1 MSKPTYSLEGLADI
15 GIAGINKAI
24 AQWSLNTVQSARHGS
39 LVEATQT
46 MRVQPLCVIDHTL
59 STSPILEPLNQNL
72 LNLFS
77 AYYLQAVARDNV
89 IGKVSV
95 FRRLDKLNPN
105 RSKAESVLN
114 NAAIILNG
122 MEGYYDT
129 SLPCLPKLTNTH
141 VEREAIKS
149 ATESLVYS
157 MEALPKRRPVAN
169 RDEAV
174 DFVIAE
180 VAKEHPEMEGSDVIA
195 MVKAGRGYQD
205 RIAELEKNGIPYDKD
220 AEIRANQNGWQR
232 IGQSIVDGAGSN
244 NKSAVDVKDAVKE
257 VKELTHLAVG
267 KILNVTFKEGD
278 NTLTVP
284 VAVRLMTSLMLPNAL
299 VRLLNFG
306 SRERDLTLKERWHAY
321 KSGKIEFWR
330 DFILAKDLKK
340 QRVNDIVAD
349 KDRIYQKIQARLLD
363 NAAAGAMSANPSLAN
378 MSNIIVINKPTLQEL
393 ESVLGGKFSN
403 FNLRERVF
411 NNTGI
416 MLFAVVDN
424 DSQRVK
430 IYHQSIEE
438 CTDVSF
444 NEINR
449 GSKKDSDITD
459 LLNVFLQGGAPR
471 L

>member
-15 GIAGINKAI
+15 GIQGIQKAI

-89 IGKVSV
+89 VGKVSV

-105 RSKAESVLN
+105 RSKAESILN
-114 NAAIILNG
+114 NAAVILNG

-129 SLPCLPKLTNTH
+129 TLPCLPKLTNTH

-157 MEALPKRRPVAN
+157 MEAVHVGEGPAILGAT
-169 RDEAV
+169 DTTTTTEEAP
-174 DFVIAE
+174 
-180 VAKEHPEMEGSDVIA
+180 AK
-195 MVKAGRGYQD
+195 
-205 RIAELEKNGIPYDKD
+205 
-220 AEIRANQNGWQR
+220 QNGWQR
-232 IGQSIVDGAGSN
+232 IGQSIVDDINGVDKDGKPKNEKA
-244 NKSAVDVKDAVKE
+244 SALSSGDT
-257 VKELTHLAVG
+257 KELTQLAVG
-267 KILNVTFKEGD
+267 KILNVTFTENGGS
-278 NTLTVP
+278 LTIP

-340 QRVNDIVAD
+340 QRVKDITAD
-349 KDRIYQKIQARLLD
+349 KDRVYQKIQARLLD

-449 GSKKDSDITD
+449 GSKKDTDITD

>member
-15 GIAGINKAI
+15 GISGINRAI
-24 AQWSLNTVQSARHGS
+24 AQWTLNTAQSARYGS

-89 IGKVSV
+89 IGKISV

-149 ATESLVYS
+149 ATESLIYS
-157 MEALPKRRPVAN
+157 MEAVLVDGQPIQSTNSEEVTPRTGPKP
-169 RDEAV
+169 
-174 DFVIAE
+174 
-180 VAKEHPEMEGSDVIA
+180 
-195 MVKAGRGYQD
+195 
-205 RIAELEKNGIPYDKD
+205 
-220 AEIRANQNGWQR
+220 WQR
-232 IGQSIVDGAGSN
+232 IGQAIVDDVNGV
-244 NKSAVDVKDAVKE
+244 NKDGKPTNEKASALSSGDT
-257 VKELTHLAVG
+257 KELTHLAVG
-267 KILNVTFKEGD
+267 KILNVTFNEG
-278 NTLTVP
+278 NNSLTVP

-340 QRVNDIVAD
+340 QRVKDITAD
-349 KDRIYQKIQARLLD
+349 KDRVYQKIQARLLD

-378 MSNIIVINKPTLQEL
+378 MSNIIIINKPTLQEL

-449 GSKKDSDITD
+449 GSKKDTDITD

>member
-15 GIAGINKAI
+15 GISGIKKAL
-24 AQWSLNTVQSARHGS
+24 AQWTVNTVQSGRHGS

-129 SLPCLPKLTNTH
+129 SLPCLPKLANTH

-157 MEALPKRRPVAN
+157 MEAIEVT
-169 RDEAV
+169 DESV
-174 DFVIAE
+174 TETAE
-180 VAKEHPEMEGSDVIA
+180 T
-195 MVKAGRGYQD
+195 
-205 RIAELEKNGIPYDKD
+205 AEKPSAWK
-220 AEIRANQNGWQR
+220 R
-232 IGQSIVDGAGSN
+232 IGQSIVDDINGIDKNGTPKNEKA
-244 NKSAVDVKDAVKE
+244 SALSSGDA
-257 VKELTHLAVG
+257 KELTQLAVG
-267 KILNVTFKEGD
+267 KILNVTFTENGSS
-278 NTLTVP
+278 LTIP

-340 QRVNDIVAD
+340 QRVKDITAD
-349 KDRIYQKIQARLLD
+349 KDRVYQKIQARLLD

-378 MSNIIVINKPTLQEL
+378 MSNIIIINKPTLQEL

-449 GSKKDSDITD
+449 GSKKDTDITD

>member
-15 GIAGINKAI
+15 GIQGIQKAI

-114 NAAIILNG
+114 NAAVILNG

-129 SLPCLPKLTNTH
+129 TLPCLPKMTNTH

-157 MEALPKRRPVAN
+157 MEALPKRRPVT
-169 RDEAV
+169 RDDAV

-180 VAKEHPEMEGSDVIA
+180 VAKEHPEMEGSEVIA

-205 RIAELEKNGIPYDKD
+205 RIEELAKNGIPYDEDK
-220 AEIRANQNGWQR
+220 EIRANQNGWQR
-232 IGQSIVDGAGSN
+232 IGQSIVDGAVN
-244 NKSAVDVKDAVKE
+244 NNSAVDIKDAVKE

-267 KILNVTFKEGD
+267 KILNVTFTENGGS
-278 NTLTVP
+278 LTVP
-284 VAVRLMTSLMLPNAL
+284 VAIRLMTSLMLPNAL

-340 QRVNDIVAD
+340 QRVKDITAD
-349 KDRIYQKIQARLLD
+349 KDRVYQKIQARLLD

-449 GSKKDSDITD
+449 GSKKDTDITD

>member
-15 GIAGINKAI
+15 GIQGIQKAI

-89 IGKVSV
+89 VGKVSI

-105 RSKAESVLN
+105 RSKAESILN
-114 NAAIILNG
+114 NAAVILNG

-129 SLPCLPKLTNTH
+129 TLPCLPKLTNSH

-157 MEALPKRRPVAN
+157 MEAVHVGEGPAILGAT
-169 RDEAV
+169 DTTTTTEEAP
-174 DFVIAE
+174 
-180 VAKEHPEMEGSDVIA
+180 AK
-195 MVKAGRGYQD
+195 
-205 RIAELEKNGIPYDKD
+205 
-220 AEIRANQNGWQR
+220 QNGWQR
-232 IGQSIVDGAGSN
+232 IGQSIVDDINGVDKDGKPKNEKA
-244 NKSAVDVKDAVKE
+244 SALSSGDT
-257 VKELTHLAVG
+257 KELTQLAVG
-267 KILNVTFKEGD
+267 KILNVTFKEG
-278 NTLTVP
+278 NSELTVP

-340 QRVNDIVAD
+340 QRVKDITAD
-349 KDRIYQKIQARLLD
+349 KDRVYQKIQARLLD
-363 NAAAGAMSANPSLAN
+363 NAAAGAMSANPSLSN

-449 GSKKDSDITD
+449 GSKKDTDITD

>member
-15 GIAGINKAI
+15 GISGINKAI

-157 MEALPKRRPVAN
+157 MEAVLVDGQPIQSTNSEEVTPRTGPKP
-169 RDEAV
+169 
-174 DFVIAE
+174 
-180 VAKEHPEMEGSDVIA
+180 
-195 MVKAGRGYQD
+195 
-205 RIAELEKNGIPYDKD
+205 
-220 AEIRANQNGWQR
+220 WQR
-232 IGQSIVDGAGSN
+232 IGQAIADDVNGVNKDGKPTNEKA
-244 NKSAVDVKDAVKE
+244 SALSSSDT
-257 VKELTHLAVG
+257 KELTHLAVG
-267 KILNVTFKEGD
+267 KILNVTFNEG
-278 NTLTVP
+278 NNSLTVP
-284 VAVRLMTSLMLPNAL
+284 VAIRLMTSLMLPNAL

-340 QRVNDIVAD
+340 QRVKDITAD
-349 KDRIYQKIQARLLD
+349 KDRVYQKIQARLLD

-378 MSNIIVINKPTLQEL
+378 MSNIIIINKPTLQEL

-449 GSKKDSDITD
+449 GSKKDTDITD

>member
-15 GIAGINKAI
+15 GISGINRAI
-24 AQWSLNTVQSARHGS
+24 AQWTLNTAQSARHGS

-114 NAAIILNG
+114 NAAVILNG

-157 MEALPKRRPVAN
+157 L
-169 RDEAV
+169 EAV
-174 DFVIAE
+174 HVG
-180 VAKEHPEMEGSDVIA
+180 EGATVHGTSDTA
-195 MVKAGRGYQD
+195 DKPSAWK
-205 RIAELEKNGIPYDKD
+205 RIGKN
-220 AEIRANQNGWQR
+220 
-232 IGQSIVDGAGSN
+232 IGQSITNDINNVNKDGSP
-244 NKSAVDVKDAVKE
+244 KDPEDIMRPDALDTKE
-257 VKELTHLAVG
+257 IKELTHLAVG

-278 NTLTVP
+278 NSLTVP

>member
-15 GIAGINKAI
+15 GISGIKKAL
-24 AQWSLNTVQSARHGS
+24 AQWTVNTVQSGRHGS

-89 IGKVSV
+89 IGNISV

-114 NAAIILNG
+114 NAAVILNG

-141 VEREAIKS
+141 VEREAIKG

-157 MEALPKRRPVAN
+157 MEALPKRRPVT
-169 RDEAV
+169 RDDAT

-180 VAKEHPEMEGSDVIA
+180 VAKQHPEMEGSEVIA

-205 RIAELEKNGIPYDKD
+205 RIAELEKNGIPYDED
-220 AEIRANQNGWQR
+220 AEIRAKQNGWQR
-232 IGQSIVDGAGSN
+232 IGQSIVDGSN
-244 NKSAVDVKDAVKE
+244 SNKSVVDLKETISE

-267 KILNVTFKEGD
+267 KILNVTFKEGK
-278 NTLTVP
+278 NELNVP
-284 VAVRLMTSLMLPNAL
+284 VAIRLMTSLMLPNAL

-330 DFILAKDLKK
+330 DFLLAKDLKK

-449 GSKKDSDITD
+449 GSKKDTDITD

>member
-15 GIAGINKAI
+15 GIQGINKAI
-24 AQWSLNTVQSARHGS
+24 AQWSLNTAQSARHGS

-89 IGKVSV
+89 VGKVSV

-157 MEALPKRRPVAN
+157 MEAVHVG
-169 RDEAV
+169 DE
-174 DFVIAE
+174 VIE
-180 VAKEHPEMEGSDVIA
+180 TTDTTDTV
-195 MVKAGRGYQD
+195 
-205 RIAELEKNGIPYDKD
+205 EKPSAWK
-220 AEIRANQNGWQR
+220 R
-232 IGQSIVDGAGSN
+232 IGQSIVDDINGN
-244 NKSAVDVKDAVKE
+244 NKGGEPKNGFSSGDT
-257 VKELTHLAVG
+257 KELTQLAVG
-267 KILNVTFKEGD
+267 KILNVTFNEG
-278 NTLTVP
+278 NNSLTVP
-284 VAVRLMTSLMLPNAL
+284 VAIRLMTSLMLPNAL

-340 QRVNDIVAD
+340 QRVKDITAD
-349 KDRIYQKIQARLLD
+349 KDRVYQKIQARLLD

>member
-15 GIAGINKAI
+15 GISGINRAI
-24 AQWSLNTVQSARHGS
+24 AQWTLNTAQSARHGS

-105 RSKAESVLN
+105 RSKVESVLN

-141 VEREAIKS
+141 VEREAIKA

-157 MEALPKRRPVAN
+157 MEAVEVT
-169 RDEAV
+169 DETV
-174 DFVIAE
+174 TETAE
-180 VAKEHPEMEGSDVIA
+180 T
-195 MVKAGRGYQD
+195 
-205 RIAELEKNGIPYDKD
+205 AEKPSAWK
-220 AEIRANQNGWQR
+220 R
-232 IGQSIVDGAGSN
+232 IGQSIVDDINGIDKNGNPKNEKA
-244 NKSAVDVKDAVKE
+244 SALSSGDA
-257 VKELTHLAVG
+257 KELTQLAVG
-267 KILNVTFKEGD
+267 KILNVTFTENGSS
-278 NTLTVP
+278 LTIP

-340 QRVNDIVAD
+340 QRVKDITTD
-349 KDRIYQKIQARLLD
+349 KDRVYQKIQARLLD

-378 MSNIIVINKPTLQEL
+378 MSNIIIINKPTLQEL

-449 GSKKDSDITD
+449 GSKKDTDITD

>member
-24 AQWSLNTVQSARHGS
+24 TQWSLNTVQSARHGS

-89 IGKVSV
+89 VGKVSV

-141 VEREAIKS
+141 VEREAIKA
-149 ATESLVYS
+149 ATESLVFS
-157 MEALPKRRPVAN
+157 MEAVEVT
-169 RDEAV
+169 DEAA
-174 DFVIAE
+174 AE
-180 VAKEHPEMEGSDVIA
+180 T
-195 MVKAGRGYQD
+195 
-205 RIAELEKNGIPYDKD
+205 AETTEKPSAWK
-220 AEIRANQNGWQR
+220 R
-232 IGQSIVDGAGSN
+232 IGQSIVDDINGIDKNGNPKNEKA
-244 NKSAVDVKDAVKE
+244 SALSSGDA
-257 VKELTHLAVG
+257 KELTQLAVG
-267 KILNVTFKEGD
+267 KILNVTFTENGSS
-278 NTLTVP
+278 LTIP

-340 QRVNDIVAD
+340 QRVKDITAD
-349 KDRIYQKIQARLLD
+349 KDRVYQKIQARLLD

>member
-15 GIAGINKAI
+15 GISGINRAI
-24 AQWSLNTVQSARHGS
+24 AQWTLNTAQSARHGS

-89 IGKVSV
+89 VGKVSV

-157 MEALPKRRPVAN
+157 MEAVLVDGQPIQSADSEEVTPRTGPKP
-169 RDEAV
+169 
-174 DFVIAE
+174 
-180 VAKEHPEMEGSDVIA
+180 
-195 MVKAGRGYQD
+195 
-205 RIAELEKNGIPYDKD
+205 
-220 AEIRANQNGWQR
+220 WQR
-232 IGQSIVDGAGSN
+232 IGQAIVDDINGV
-244 NKSAVDVKDAVKE
+244 NKDGKPTNEKVSALSSGDT
-257 VKELTHLAVG
+257 KELTHLAVG
-267 KILNVTFKEGD
+267 KILNVTFNEG
-278 NTLTVP
+278 NNSLTVP
-284 VAVRLMTSLMLPNAL
+284 VAIRLMTSLMLPNAL

-330 DFILAKDLKK
+330 DFILVKDLKK
-340 QRVNDIVAD
+340 QRVKDITAD
-349 KDRIYQKIQARLLD
+349 KDRVYQKIQARLLD

>member
-15 GIAGINKAI
+15 GIQGIQKAI
-24 AQWSLNTVQSARHGS
+24 AQWSLNTAQSARHGS

-89 IGKVSV
+89 VGKVSV

-157 MEALPKRRPVAN
+157 MEAVLVDGQPIQSTNSEEVTPRTGPKP
-169 RDEAV
+169 
-174 DFVIAE
+174 
-180 VAKEHPEMEGSDVIA
+180 
-195 MVKAGRGYQD
+195 
-205 RIAELEKNGIPYDKD
+205 
-220 AEIRANQNGWQR
+220 WQR
-232 IGQSIVDGAGSN
+232 IGQAIVDDVNGV
-244 NKSAVDVKDAVKE
+244 NKDGKPTNEKASALSSGDT
-257 VKELTHLAVG
+257 KELTHLAVG
-267 KILNVTFKEGD
+267 KILNVTFNEG
-278 NTLTVP
+278 NNSLTVP
-284 VAVRLMTSLMLPNAL
+284 VAIRLMTSLMLPNAL

-378 MSNIIVINKPTLQEL
+378 MSNIIIINKPTLQEL

>member
-129 SLPCLPKLTNTH
+129 TLPCLPKLTNTH

-157 MEALPKRRPVAN
+157 MEAVHVGEGPAILGAT
-169 RDEAV
+169 DTTTTTEEAP
-174 DFVIAE
+174 
-180 VAKEHPEMEGSDVIA
+180 AK
-195 MVKAGRGYQD
+195 
-205 RIAELEKNGIPYDKD
+205 
-220 AEIRANQNGWQR
+220 QNGWQR
-232 IGQSIVDGAGSN
+232 IGQSIVDDINGN
-244 NKSAVDVKDAVKE
+244 NKGGEAKNGFSSGDT
-257 VKELTHLAVG
+257 KELTHLAVG
-267 KILNVTFKEGD
+267 KILNVTFTEGKGS
-278 NTLTVP
+278 LTVP

-340 QRVNDIVAD
+340 QRVKDITAD
-349 KDRIYQKIQARLLD
+349 KDRVYQKIQARLLD

-449 GSKKDSDITD
+449 GSKKDTDITD

>member
-15 GIAGINKAI
+15 GIQGINKAI

-89 IGKVSV
+89 VGKVSV

-157 MEALPKRRPVAN
+157 MEALPKRRPIT

-180 VAKEHPEMEGSDVIA
+180 VAKQHPEMEGSEVIA

-205 RIAELEKNGIPYDKD
+205 RIAELEKNGIPYDED

-232 IGQSIVDGAGSN
+232 IGQSIVDGAVGN

-267 KILNVTFKEGD
+267 KILNVTFTENGGS
-278 NTLTVP
+278 LTVP

>member
-89 IGKVSV
+89 VGKVSV

-157 MEALPKRRPVAN
+157 MEAIHVG
-169 RDEAV
+169 
-174 DFVIAE
+174 
-180 VAKEHPEMEGSDVIA
+180 EGPTVLGAADTTDTKDTV
-195 MVKAGRGYQD
+195 
-205 RIAELEKNGIPYDKD
+205 EKPSAWK
-220 AEIRANQNGWQR
+220 R
-232 IGQSIVDGAGSN
+232 IGQSIVDDINGVDKDGKPKN
-244 NKSAVDVKDAVKE
+244 EKTSALSSGDA
-257 VKELTHLAVG
+257 KELTQLAVG
-267 KILNVTFKEGD
+267 KILNVTFNENGSS
-278 NTLTVP
+278 LTIP

>member
-15 GIAGINKAI
+15 GISGINRAI
-24 AQWSLNTVQSARHGS
+24 AQWTLNTAQSARHGS

-141 VEREAIKS
+141 VEREAVKA
-149 ATESLVYS
+149 ATESLVFS
-157 MEALPKRRPVAN
+157 LEALPKDRRPVT
-169 RDEAV
+169 RDEAA
-174 DFVIAE
+174 DFVMAE
-180 VAKEHPEMEGSDVIA
+180 VAKANPKLEGSEVA
-195 MVKAGRGYQD
+195 VMVKAGKGYQD

-232 IGQSIVDGAGSN
+232 IGQSIVDGSVN
-244 NKSAVDVKDAVKE
+244 NSKSVVDVKDAVKE

-267 KILNVTFKEGD
+267 KILNVTFNEG
-278 NTLTVP
+278 NNSLTVP
-284 VAVRLMTSLMLPNAL
+284 VAIRLMTSLMLPNAL

-340 QRVNDIVAD
+340 QRVKDITAD
-349 KDRIYQKIQARLLD
+349 KDRVYQKIQARLLD

-378 MSNIIVINKPTLQEL
+378 MSNIIIINKPTLQEL

-449 GSKKDSDITD
+449 GSKKDTDITD

>member
-141 VEREAIKS
+141 VEREAIKA

-157 MEALPKRRPVAN
+157 MEAVHVG
-169 RDEAV
+169 D
-174 DFVIAE
+174 E
-180 VAKEHPEMEGSDVIA
+180 VADNTEAP
-195 MVKAGRGYQD
+195 VK
-205 RIAELEKNGIPYDKD
+205 
-220 AEIRANQNGWQR
+220 QNGWQR
-232 IGQSIVDGAGSN
+232 IGQSIVNDINVANKGKRITDEANSKDGTS
-244 NKSAVDVKDAVKE
+244 VKDIYDTKE
-257 VKELTHLAVG
+257 IKELTHLAVG
-267 KILNVTFKEGD
+267 KILNVTFTEGKSS
-278 NTLTVP
+278 LTVP

-340 QRVNDIVAD
+340 QRVKDITAD
-349 KDRIYQKIQARLLD
+349 KDRVYQKIQARLLD

-378 MSNIIVINKPTLQEL
+378 MSNIIIINKPTLQEL

-449 GSKKDSDITD
+449 GSKKDTDITD

>member
-15 GIAGINKAI
+15 GIQGINKAI

-129 SLPCLPKLTNTH
+129 SLPCLPKLINTH

-157 MEALPKRRPVAN
+157 MEAVLVDGQPIQSTNSEEVTPRTGPKP
-169 RDEAV
+169 
-174 DFVIAE
+174 
-180 VAKEHPEMEGSDVIA
+180 
-195 MVKAGRGYQD
+195 
-205 RIAELEKNGIPYDKD
+205 
-220 AEIRANQNGWQR
+220 WQR
-232 IGQSIVDGAGSN
+232 IGQAIADDINGVNKDGKPTNEKA
-244 NKSAVDVKDAVKE
+244 SALSSGDT
-257 VKELTHLAVG
+257 KELTHLAVG
-267 KILNVTFKEGD
+267 KILNVTFNEG
-278 NTLTVP
+278 NNSLTVP

>member
-15 GIAGINKAI
+15 GIQGIQKAI
-24 AQWSLNTVQSARHGS
+24 AQWSLNTAQSARHGS

-89 IGKVSV
+89 VGKVSV

-149 ATESLVYS
+149 ATESLLYS
-157 MEALPKRRPVAN
+157 L
-169 RDEAV
+169 EAV
-174 DFVIAE
+174 HVDGEPIQTTNSEEATPRTGP
-180 VAKEHPEMEGSDVIA
+180 KP
-195 MVKAGRGYQD
+195 
-205 RIAELEKNGIPYDKD
+205 
-220 AEIRANQNGWQR
+220 WQR
-232 IGQSIVDGAGSN
+232 IGQAIADDINGVNKDGKPTNA
-244 NKSAVDVKDAVKE
+244 KTE
-257 VKELTHLAVG
+257 VFASGDTKELTQLAVG
-267 KILNVTFKEGD
+267 KILNVTFTENGGS
-278 NTLTVP
+278 LTVP
-284 VAVRLMTSLMLPNAL
+284 VAIRLMTSLMLPNAL

>member
-15 GIAGINKAI
+15 GIQGIQKAI

-105 RSKAESVLN
+105 RSKLESVLN

-129 SLPCLPKLTNTH
+129 TLPCLPKLTNTH

-157 MEALPKRRPVAN
+157 MEAVHVG
-169 RDEAV
+169 EAPTV
-174 DFVIAE
+174 LGASE
-180 VAKEHPEMEGSDVIA
+180 ATEPTEEAPAK
-195 MVKAGRGYQD
+195 
-205 RIAELEKNGIPYDKD
+205 
-220 AEIRANQNGWQR
+220 QNGWQR
-232 IGQSIVDGAGSN
+232 IGQSIVDNINSSKGATL
-244 NKSAVDVKDAVKE
+244 NKEAISE

-267 KILNVTFKEGD
+267 KILNVTFKEGESS
-278 NTLTVP
+278 LTVP

-340 QRVNDIVAD
+340 QRVKDITAD
-349 KDRIYQKIQARLLD
+349 KDRVYQKIQARLLD

-449 GSKKDSDITD
+449 GSKKDTDITD

>member
-15 GIAGINKAI
+15 GISGINRAI
-24 AQWSLNTVQSARHGS
+24 AQWTLNTAQSARHGS

-141 VEREAIKS
+141 VEREAIKA

-157 MEALPKRRPVAN
+157 MEAVHVSEGPTVLGAT
-169 RDEAV
+169 DTT
-174 DFVIAE
+174 DTTDTAE
-180 VAKEHPEMEGSDVIA
+180 KPSAWK
-195 MVKAGRGYQD
+195 
-205 RIAELEKNGIPYDKD
+205 
-220 AEIRANQNGWQR
+220 R
-232 IGQSIVDGAGSN
+232 IGQSIVDDINGVDKDGKPKNEKA
-244 NKSAVDVKDAVKE
+244 SALSSGDA
-257 VKELTHLAVG
+257 KELTQLAVG
-267 KILNVTFKEGD
+267 KILNVTFNEG
-278 NTLTVP
+278 NNSLTVP

-340 QRVNDIVAD
+340 QRVKDITAD
-349 KDRIYQKIQARLLD
+349 KDRVYQKIQARLLD

>member
-24 AQWSLNTVQSARHGS
+24 AQWSLNTAQSARHGS

-89 IGKVSV
+89 VGKVSV

-157 MEALPKRRPVAN
+157 MEAVHVG
-169 RDEAV
+169 DE
-174 DFVIAE
+174 VIETTDTTDTAE
-180 VAKEHPEMEGSDVIA
+180 KPSAWK
-195 MVKAGRGYQD
+195 
-205 RIAELEKNGIPYDKD
+205 
-220 AEIRANQNGWQR
+220 R
-232 IGQSIVDGAGSN
+232 IGQSIVDDINGN
-244 NKSAVDVKDAVKE
+244 NKGGEAKNGFSSGDA
-257 VKELTHLAVG
+257 KELTQLAVG
-267 KILNVTFKEGD
+267 KILNVTFTENGGS
-278 NTLTVP
+278 LTVP

>member
-15 GIAGINKAI
+15 GIQGIHKAI
-24 AQWSLNTVQSARHGS
+24 AQWTLNTAQSARHGS

-89 IGKVSV
+89 VGKVSV

-114 NAAIILNG
+114 NAAIILNS

-157 MEALPKRRPVAN
+157 MEAVHVSEGPTVLGAT
-169 RDEAV
+169 DTT
-174 DFVIAE
+174 DTTDTAE
-180 VAKEHPEMEGSDVIA
+180 KPSAWK
-195 MVKAGRGYQD
+195 
-205 RIAELEKNGIPYDKD
+205 
-220 AEIRANQNGWQR
+220 R
-232 IGQSIVDGAGSN
+232 IGQSIVDDINGN
-244 NKSAVDVKDAVKE
+244 NKGGEAKNGFSSGDT
-257 VKELTHLAVG
+257 KELTQLAVG
-267 KILNVTFKEGD
+267 KILNVTFEENGGK
-278 NTLTVP
+278 LTVP

>member
-141 VEREAIKS
+141 VEREAIKA

-157 MEALPKRRPVAN
+157 MEAVLVDGQPIQSTNNEEVTPRTGPKP
-169 RDEAV
+169 
-174 DFVIAE
+174 
-180 VAKEHPEMEGSDVIA
+180 
-195 MVKAGRGYQD
+195 
-205 RIAELEKNGIPYDKD
+205 
-220 AEIRANQNGWQR
+220 WQR
-232 IGQSIVDGAGSN
+232 IGQAIADDINGVNKDGKPTNEKA
-244 NKSAVDVKDAVKE
+244 SALSSGDT
-257 VKELTHLAVG
+257 KELTHLAVG
-267 KILNVTFKEGD
+267 KILNVTFNEG
-278 NTLTVP
+278 NNSLTVP
-284 VAVRLMTSLMLPNAL
+284 VAIRLMTSLMLPNAL
-299 VRLLNFG
+299 IRLLNFG

-340 QRVNDIVAD
+340 QRVKDITAD
-349 KDRIYQKIQARLLD
+349 KDRVYQKIQARLLD

-378 MSNIIVINKPTLQEL
+378 MSNIIIINKPTLQEL

-449 GSKKDSDITD
+449 GSKKDTDITD

>member
-15 GIAGINKAI
+15 GISGINRVI
-24 AQWSLNTVQSARHGS
+24 AQWTLNTAQSARHGS

-129 SLPCLPKLTNTH
+129 SLPCLPKLTNPH
-141 VEREAIKS
+141 VEREAVKA

-157 MEALPKRRPVAN
+157 MEAVL
-169 RDEAV
+169 V
-174 DFVIAE
+174 DGQPIQPTDSEE
-180 VAKEHPEMEGSDVIA
+180 VAPRTGPKP
-195 MVKAGRGYQD
+195 
-205 RIAELEKNGIPYDKD
+205 
-220 AEIRANQNGWQR
+220 WQR
-232 IGQSIVDGAGSN
+232 IGQAIADDINGVNKDGKPTNEKA
-244 NKSAVDVKDAVKE
+244 SALSSGDT
-257 VKELTHLAVG
+257 KELTHLAVG
-267 KILNVTFKEGD
+267 KILNVTFNEG
-278 NTLTVP
+278 NNSLTVP

-340 QRVNDIVAD
+340 QRVKDITAD
-349 KDRIYQKIQARLLD
+349 KDRVYQKIQARLLD

-378 MSNIIVINKPTLQEL
+378 MSNIIIINKPTLQEL

-449 GSKKDSDITD
+449 GSKKDTDITD

>member
-15 GIAGINKAI
+15 GISGINRVI
-24 AQWSLNTVQSARHGS
+24 AQWTLNTAQSARHGS

-141 VEREAIKS
+141 VEREAVKA

-157 MEALPKRRPVAN
+157 MEAVL
-169 RDEAV
+169 V
-174 DFVIAE
+174 DGQPIQPTDSEE
-180 VAKEHPEMEGSDVIA
+180 VAPRTGPKP
-195 MVKAGRGYQD
+195 
-205 RIAELEKNGIPYDKD
+205 
-220 AEIRANQNGWQR
+220 WQR
-232 IGQSIVDGAGSN
+232 IGQAIADDINGVNKDGKPTNEKA
-244 NKSAVDVKDAVKE
+244 SALSSGDT
-257 VKELTHLAVG
+257 KELTHLAVG
-267 KILNVTFKEGD
+267 KILNVTFNEG
-278 NTLTVP
+278 NNSLTVP

-340 QRVNDIVAD
+340 QRVKDITAD
-349 KDRIYQKIQARLLD
+349 KDRVYQKIQARLLD

-378 MSNIIVINKPTLQEL
+378 MSNIIIINKPTLQEL

-449 GSKKDSDITD
+449 GSKKDTDITD

>member
-15 GIAGINKAI
+15 GISGINRAI
-24 AQWSLNTVQSARHGS
+24 AQWTLNTAQSARHGS

-141 VEREAIKS
+141 VEREAIKA
-149 ATESLVYS
+149 ATESLVFS
-157 MEALPKRRPVAN
+157 MEALPKRRPVT
-169 RDEAV
+169 RDEAA
-174 DFVIAE
+174 DFVLAE
-180 VAKEHPEMEGSDVIA
+180 VAKQHPELEGSEVIA
-195 MVKAGRGYQD
+195 MVKAGKGYQD
-205 RIAELEKNGIPYDKD
+205 RIAELEKNGIPYDED
-220 AEIRANQNGWQR
+220 AEIRGNQNGWQR
-232 IGQSIVDGAGSN
+232 IGQSIVDGSVGN
-244 NKSAVDVKDAVKE
+244 NKSTIDVKDAVKE

-267 KILNVTFKEGD
+267 KILNVTFTENGSE
-278 NTLTVP
+278 LTVP

-340 QRVNDIVAD
+340 QRVKDITAD
-349 KDRIYQKIQARLLD
+349 KDRVYQKIQARLLD

-378 MSNIIVINKPTLQEL
+378 MSNIIIINKPTLQEL

-449 GSKKDSDITD
+449 GSKKDTDITD

>member
-89 IGKVSV
+89 VGKVSV

-157 MEALPKRRPVAN
+157 MEALPKRRPVT
-169 RDEAV
+169 RDDAA

-180 VAKEHPEMEGSDVIA
+180 VAKQHPEMEGSEVIA

-205 RIAELEKNGIPYDKD
+205 RITELEKNGIPYDED

-232 IGQSIVDGAGSN
+232 IGQSIVDGAVGN

-278 NTLTVP
+278 NSLTVP

>member
-15 GIAGINKAI
+15 GIQGIQKAI

-105 RSKAESVLN
+105 RSKAESILN
-114 NAAIILNG
+114 NAAVILNG

-129 SLPCLPKLTNTH
+129 TLPCLPKLTNSH

-157 MEALPKRRPVAN
+157 MEAVHVGEGPAILGAT
-169 RDEAV
+169 DTTTTAEEAP
-174 DFVIAE
+174 
-180 VAKEHPEMEGSDVIA
+180 AK
-195 MVKAGRGYQD
+195 
-205 RIAELEKNGIPYDKD
+205 
-220 AEIRANQNGWQR
+220 QNGWQR
-232 IGQSIVDGAGSN
+232 IGQSIVDDINGVDKDGKPKNEKA
-244 NKSAVDVKDAVKE
+244 SALSSGDT
-257 VKELTHLAVG
+257 KELTQLAVG
-267 KILNVTFKEGD
+267 KILNVTFTENGGS
-278 NTLTVP
+278 LTIP

-340 QRVNDIVAD
+340 QRVKDITAD
-349 KDRIYQKIQARLLD
+349 KDRVYQKIQARLLD

-449 GSKKDSDITD
+449 GSKKDTDITD

>member
-15 GIAGINKAI
+15 GIQGIQKAI

-129 SLPCLPKLTNTH
+129 TLPCLPKLTNTH

-157 MEALPKRRPVAN
+157 MEALPKRRPVT
-169 RDEAV
+169 RDDAA

-180 VAKEHPEMEGSDVIA
+180 VAKEHPEMEGSEVIA

-205 RIAELEKNGIPYDKD
+205 RIEELAKNGIPYDEDK
-220 AEIRANQNGWQR
+220 EIRTNQNGWQR
-232 IGQSIVDGAGSN
+232 IGQSIVDGAVNN

-267 KILNVTFKEGD
+267 KILNVTFTENGGS
-278 NTLTVP
+278 LTIP

-340 QRVNDIVAD
+340 QRVKDITAD
-349 KDRIYQKIQARLLD
+349 KDRVYQKIQARLLD

-449 GSKKDSDITD
+449 GSKKDTDITD

>member
-39 LVEATQT
+39 LEEATQT

-129 SLPCLPKLTNTH
+129 TLPCLPKLTNTH

-157 MEALPKRRPVAN
+157 MEAVHVGEGPAILGAT
-169 RDEAV
+169 DTTTTTEEAP
-174 DFVIAE
+174 
-180 VAKEHPEMEGSDVIA
+180 AK
-195 MVKAGRGYQD
+195 
-205 RIAELEKNGIPYDKD
+205 
-220 AEIRANQNGWQR
+220 QNGWQR
-232 IGQSIVDGAGSN
+232 IGQSIVDDINGN
-244 NKSAVDVKDAVKE
+244 NKGGEAKNGFSSGDT
-257 VKELTHLAVG
+257 KELTHLAVG
-267 KILNVTFKEGD
+267 KILNVTFTEGKGS
-278 NTLTVP
+278 LTVP

-340 QRVNDIVAD
+340 QRVKDITAD
-349 KDRIYQKIQARLLD
+349 KDRVYQKIQARLLD

-449 GSKKDSDITD
+449 GSKKDTDITD

>member
-15 GIAGINKAI
+15 GIQGIQKAI

-89 IGKVSV
+89 VGKVSV

-105 RSKAESVLN
+105 RSKAESILN
-114 NAAIILNG
+114 NAAVILNG

-129 SLPCLPKLTNTH
+129 TLPCLPKLANTH

-157 MEALPKRRPVAN
+157 MEALPKRRPVTRN
-169 RDEAV
+169 DAV
-174 DFVIAE
+174 DYVIAE
-180 VAKEHPEMEGSDVIA
+180 VAKEHPEMEGSEVIA

-205 RIAELEKNGIPYDKD
+205 RIAELEKNGIPYDEDK
-220 AEIRANQNGWQR
+220 EIRANQNGWQR
-232 IGQSIVDGAGSN
+232 IGQSIVDGSTN

-278 NTLTVP
+278 NSLTVP
-284 VAVRLMTSLMLPNAL
+284 VAIRLMTSLMLPNAL

-340 QRVNDIVAD
+340 QRVKDITAD
-349 KDRIYQKIQARLLD
+349 KDRVYQKIQARLLD

-449 GSKKDSDITD
+449 GSKKDTDITD

>member
-15 GIAGINKAI
+15 GIQGINKAI

-89 IGKVSV
+89 VGKVSV

-141 VEREAIKS
+141 VEREAIKG

-157 MEALPKRRPVAN
+157 MEALPKRRPVT
-169 RDEAV
+169 RKEAV
-174 DFVIAE
+174 DYVLAE
-180 VAKEHPEMEGSDVIA
+180 VAKQNPELEGSEVA
-195 MVKAGRGYQD
+195 TRVAAGRGYQD
-205 RIAELEKNGIPYDKD
+205 RIAELEKNGIPYDED

-232 IGQSIVDGAGSN
+232 IGQSIVVGAVNS

-278 NTLTVP
+278 NSLTVP

>member
-15 GIAGINKAI
+15 GIQGIQKAI
-24 AQWSLNTVQSARHGS
+24 AQWSLNTAQSARHGS

-89 IGKVSV
+89 VGKVSV

-129 SLPCLPKLTNTH
+129 SLPCLPKLANTH
-141 VEREAIKS
+141 VEREAIKV

-157 MEALPKRRPVAN
+157 MEAVL
-169 RDEAV
+169 V
-174 DFVIAE
+174 DGKPIQPTDSEE
-180 VAKEHPEMEGSDVIA
+180 VAPRTGPKP
-195 MVKAGRGYQD
+195 
-205 RIAELEKNGIPYDKD
+205 
-220 AEIRANQNGWQR
+220 WQR
-232 IGQSIVDGAGSN
+232 IGQAIVDDVNGV
-244 NKSAVDVKDAVKE
+244 NKDGKPTNEKASALSSGDT
-257 VKELTHLAVG
+257 KELTHLAVG
-267 KILNVTFKEGD
+267 KILNVTFNEG
-278 NTLTVP
+278 NNSLTVP
-284 VAVRLMTSLMLPNAL
+284 VAIRLMTSLMLPNAL

-330 DFILAKDLKK
+330 DFVLAKDLKK
-340 QRVNDIVAD
+340 QRVKDITAD
-349 KDRIYQKIQARLLD
+349 KDRVYQKIQARLLD

-378 MSNIIVINKPTLQEL
+378 MSNIIIINKPTLQEL

-430 IYHQSIEE
+430 IYNQSIEE

-449 GSKKDSDITD
+449 GSKKDTDITD

>member
-15 GIAGINKAI
+15 GISGINRAI
-24 AQWSLNTVQSARHGS
+24 AQWTLNTAQSARHGS

-149 ATESLVYS
+149 AIESLVFS
-157 MEALPKRRPVAN
+157 MEAVEVT
-169 RDEAV
+169 DEAV
-174 DFVIAE
+174 AE
-180 VAKEHPEMEGSDVIA
+180 T
-195 MVKAGRGYQD
+195 
-205 RIAELEKNGIPYDKD
+205 AETTEKPSAWK
-220 AEIRANQNGWQR
+220 R
-232 IGQSIVDGAGSN
+232 IGQSIVDDINGIDKNGNPKNEKA
-244 NKSAVDVKDAVKE
+244 SALSSGDA
-257 VKELTHLAVG
+257 KELTQLAVG
-267 KILNVTFKEGD
+267 KILNVTFNENGSS
-278 NTLTVP
+278 LTIP

-340 QRVNDIVAD
+340 QRVKDITAD
-349 KDRIYQKIQARLLD
+349 KDRVYQKIQARLLD

-378 MSNIIVINKPTLQEL
+378 MSNIIIINKPTLQEL

-449 GSKKDSDITD
+449 GSKKDTDITD

>member
-15 GIAGINKAI
+15 GIQGIQKAI
-24 AQWSLNTVQSARHGS
+24 AQWSLNTAQSARHGS

-89 IGKVSV
+89 VGKVSV

-149 ATESLVYS
+149 TTESLVYS
-157 MEALPKRRPVAN
+157 MEALPKRRPVT

-174 DFVIAE
+174 DYVLAE
-180 VAKEHPEMEGSDVIA
+180 VAKQNPELEGSEVA
-195 MVKAGRGYQD
+195 TRVAAGRGYQD
-205 RIAELEKNGIPYDKD
+205 RIAELEKNGIPYDED

-232 IGQSIVDGAGSN
+232 IGQSIVDGAVNS

-278 NTLTVP
+278 NSLTVP

>member
-15 GIAGINKAI
+15 GISGINRAI
-24 AQWSLNTVQSARHGS
+24 AQWTLNTAQSARHGS

-141 VEREAIKS
+141 VEREVIKS

-157 MEALPKRRPVAN
+157 MEAVLVDGQPIQSTNSEEVSPRTGPKP
-169 RDEAV
+169 
-174 DFVIAE
+174 
-180 VAKEHPEMEGSDVIA
+180 
-195 MVKAGRGYQD
+195 
-205 RIAELEKNGIPYDKD
+205 
-220 AEIRANQNGWQR
+220 WQR
-232 IGQSIVDGAGSN
+232 IGQAIADDINGVNKDGKPTNEKA
-244 NKSAVDVKDAVKE
+244 SALSSGDT
-257 VKELTHLAVG
+257 KELTQLAVG
-267 KILNVTFKEGD
+267 KILNVTFNEG
-278 NTLTVP
+278 NNSLTVP
-284 VAVRLMTSLMLPNAL
+284 VAIRLMTSLMLPNAL

-340 QRVNDIVAD
+340 QRVKDITAD
-349 KDRIYQKIQARLLD
+349 KDRVYQKIQARLLD

-378 MSNIIVINKPTLQEL
+378 MSNIIIINKPTLQEL

-449 GSKKDSDITD
+449 GSKKDTDITD

>member
-24 AQWSLNTVQSARHGS
+24 AQWSLNTAQSARHGS

-89 IGKVSV
+89 VGKVSV

-129 SLPCLPKLTNTH
+129 SLPCLPKLTNTY
-141 VEREAIKS
+141 VEREAIKA

-157 MEALPKRRPVAN
+157 MEAVEAT
-169 RDEAV
+169 DESV
-174 DFVIAE
+174 TETAE
-180 VAKEHPEMEGSDVIA
+180 T
-195 MVKAGRGYQD
+195 
-205 RIAELEKNGIPYDKD
+205 AEKPSAWK
-220 AEIRANQNGWQR
+220 R
-232 IGQSIVDGAGSN
+232 IGQSIVDDINGN
-244 NKSAVDVKDAVKE
+244 NKGGEAKKGFSSGDT
-257 VKELTHLAVG
+257 KELSQLAVG
-267 KILNVTFKEGD
+267 KILNVTFTEGKSS
-278 NTLTVP
+278 LTVP